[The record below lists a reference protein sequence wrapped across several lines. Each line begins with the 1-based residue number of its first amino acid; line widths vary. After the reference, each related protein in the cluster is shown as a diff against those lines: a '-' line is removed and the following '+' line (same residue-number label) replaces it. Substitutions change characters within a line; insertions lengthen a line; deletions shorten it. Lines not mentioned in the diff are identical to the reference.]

1 MEAMEQTNEELKEI
15 VNHFMTSENANLNPL
30 SMKLNGIV
38 DARVMGGF
46 ANYEKVGH
54 CLI

>member
-1 MEAMEQTNEELKEI
+1 MESTNDDIRRMVLQYHKNPAEPI
-15 VNHFMTSENANLNPL
+15 HPL

-46 ANYEKVGH
+46 ANYEKVH
-54 CLI
+54 SIL